1 MPFISC
7 VLPIDVGF
15 GNTKMLRPRG
25 VPIGRAVSIRERYE
39 EVKFESVAVNYSDAQ
54 DGLDGYHRD
63 SCILVTVDGKPYA
76 VGANARRLL
85 TGTDSGVTTNPDF
98 CLTEHHRALVY
109 AALALQSAN
118 RIDVLVLGLPVHIFK
133 AYRQKLAETFIG
145 NHQVSESRRIHVQSV
160 KVCPQPMGGFYDH
173 AERIS
178 YSLIK
183 MARVLVIDPGSNTLD
198 WYFSDNA
205 RPVDSRC
212 GARSHAGM
220 QGLLK
225 VLAGRIAKECDRP
238 VAMVPLETL
247 AAALLC
253 KERAMFVGGRAVQI
267 PDEWV
272 ADAARSVAAAGMKLI
287 RAQVEDSYMHA
298 INHVV
303 VVGGGAPYFIDEVRR
318 QFPELSKDGT
328 VTMPDDPVFANVR
341 GFMTI
346 GQVHARSIIAELEAG
361 ARALPDGGMG

>member
-1 MPFISC
+1 MPFVPY

-15 GNTKMLRPRG
+15 GNTKLLRPRSI
-25 VPIGRAVSIRERYE
+25 PIGKGVSIRDRYE
-39 EVKFESVAVNYSDAQ
+39 QIALESVAVNYSDAQ

-63 SCILVTVDGKPYA
+63 SCVSVTVDGKPYA

-85 TGTDSGVTTNPDF
+85 AGNDSGVTTNPDF
-98 CLTEHHRALVY
+98 CLMESHRALVY
-109 AALALQSAN
+109 AGLASQSAS

-133 AYRQKLAETFIG
+133 AYRHKLAEVFVG
-145 NHQVSESRRIHVQSV
+145 SHQISETRCVRVQSV

-178 YSLIK
+178 YALIK

-198 WYFSDNA
+198 WYYADGS

-225 VLAGRIAKECDRP
+225 VLAARIAKECDRP
-238 VAMVPLETL
+238 VAMVPLENL
-247 AAALLC
+247 SAALLSRA
-253 KERAMFVGGRAVQI
+253 RAMFVGGRAVQI
-267 PDEWV
+267 PDEWI

-303 VVGGGAPYFIDEVRR
+303 VVGGGAPYFIDEVQR

-361 ARALPDGGMG
+361 ARALPDGGMA